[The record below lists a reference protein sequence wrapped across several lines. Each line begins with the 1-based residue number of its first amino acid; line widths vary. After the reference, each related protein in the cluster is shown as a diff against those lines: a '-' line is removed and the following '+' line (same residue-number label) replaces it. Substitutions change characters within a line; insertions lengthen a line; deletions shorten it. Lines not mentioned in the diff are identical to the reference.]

1 MAWYDYCVVARF
13 RRWSLALVLSSF
25 VLAMSPDAG
34 RAEGPEVERWL
45 DPSQPFSLGV
55 DTSRFRVATPGT
67 RPVIATEDPV
77 VISGPYRL
85 LDSDLLGTAVSFDL
99 KLRWPLPST
108 SAGLGALAPY
118 LSFGPTLLVPGAE
131 GVSRP
136 GQPGARGEGPL
147 AVGLTW
153 GAGLSWRL
161 TRNAELYSG
170 YRFLQFGR
178 DSLSHDRSESDLTGH
193 DVLYGISV
201 RF

>member
-1 MAWYDYCVVARF
+1 VLGSPG
-13 RRWSLALVLSSF
+13 SLHL
-25 VLAMSPDAG
+25 
-34 RAEGPEVERWL
+34 R
-45 DPSQPFSLGV
+45 LG
-55 DTSRFRVATPGT
+55 
-67 RPVIATEDPV
+67 
-77 VISGPYRL
+77 
-85 LDSDLLGTAVSFDL
+85 
-99 KLRWPLPST
+99 WPLPSS

-118 LSFGPTLLVPGAE
+118 LSFGPPLLVPGAE

-136 GQPGARGEGPL
+136 GQPGGRGGGPL
-147 AVGLTW
+147 AVGFTW

-178 DSLSHDRSESDLTGH
+178 DSLSHDRSETDLTGH